1 MRTFFCMLMGIV
13 LAVPVLADEDFDTT
27 PNELVVEPQEDI
39 STIQLDAQV
48 PPSKEADI
56 LNSIGRVYAQTVDDT
71 EFICITKPVIT
82 DLLMLKLSVVPLMT
96 ETIELYKKDVELKDA
111 QLAKW
116 ESLYGKSDLQLQE
129 SAILSDRQQNIINSN
144 NKWYQSKMLWFLV
157 GITVG
162 ATTSTILYYT
172 VK

>member
-1 MRTFFCMLMGIV
+1 
-13 LAVPVLADEDFDTT
+13 
-27 PNELVVEPQEDI
+27 
-39 STIQLDAQV
+39 
-48 PPSKEADI
+48 
-56 LNSIGRVYAQTVDDT
+56 
-71 EFICITKPVIT
+71 
-82 DLLMLKLSVVPLMT
+82 MLKLSVVPLMT